1 MITAVQRWGNSLALR
16 IPATYA
22 NESKIREGSP
32 VDIALKDGAIVVKPL
47 KRGKRDLSA
56 LVKLINAENMHYEEF
71 NAKLV
76 GREVW

>member
-16 IPATYA
+16 IPAAYA

-32 VDIALKDGAIVVKPL
+32 VNIALKDGVIVVKPL
-47 KRGKRDLSA
+47 RKRRSDLAS
-56 LVKLINAENMHYEEF
+56 LVKLINADNLHGEEF
-71 NAKLV
+71 DAKPI